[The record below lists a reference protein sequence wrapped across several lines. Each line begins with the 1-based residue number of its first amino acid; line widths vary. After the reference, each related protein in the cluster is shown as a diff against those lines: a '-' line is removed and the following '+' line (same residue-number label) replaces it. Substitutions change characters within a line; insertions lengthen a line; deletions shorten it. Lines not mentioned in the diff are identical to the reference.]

1 METHTFSIPAISCGH
16 CTRAIQNELVEMA
29 GILSVAGDPQAR
41 TVTVAWEAP
50 ATRAKILQT
59 LREINYP
66 AVE

>member
-1 METHTFSIPAISCGH
+1 METHTFSIPTISCGH
-16 CTRAIQNELVEMA
+16 CTRAIHNELVEMA

-50 ATRAKILQT
+50 ATRAKILQA

-66 AVE
+66 AVA